1 MNYQIVLK
9 DIEPIHVA
17 YMKYVG
23 VVTEANK
30 VFPHVFKAI
39 MGKTNGA
46 PLFNYLSLNK
56 ETNWRDGTLCSN
68 KRNTYWK
75 WYRN

>member
-1 MNYQIVLK
+1 MNYQIELK

-30 VFPHVFKAI
+30 VFPHAVSYTHLDVYKRQ
-39 MGKTNGA
+39 
-46 PLFNYLSLNK
+46 PLCNSK
-56 ETNWRDGTLCSN
+56 
-68 KRNTYWK
+68 
-75 WYRN
+75 

>member
-56 ETNWRDGTLCSN
+56 ETKIERWNFVFQQTQHLLEMV
-68 KRNTYWK
+68 
-75 WYRN
+75 

>member
-30 VFPHVFKAI
+30 VVFQQTQHLLE
-39 MGKTNGA
+39 MV
-46 PLFNYLSLNK
+46 
-56 ETNWRDGTLCSN
+56 
-68 KRNTYWK
+68 
-75 WYRN
+75 

>member
-56 ETNWRDGTLCSN
+56 
-68 KRNTYWK
+68 
-75 WYRN
+75 